1 MVHPRQSFGGTPAVK
16 RTRSVDTGATAALTP
31 REIIAGPVAWEP
43 GTEFSRYVIDSR
55 LAGGGMA
62 EVWRAR
68 VKGAAG
74 FERRIVIK
82 TMLTALQHRH
92 ELVQMFVAEAG
103 IAGRLSH
110 PNIVHVFDFG
120 QLEGRYFIAMEY
132 VPGVTLRFAHKRA
145 LARGERL
152 PIATALHVMID
163 VCAALHHLHE
173 IADDDGPLGLVH
185 RDLSPDN
192 IIVSTSGAAKLID
205 FGAARMTARTPLSS
219 SFVGKYRYA
228 APERIRNDGE
238 NRRADLYSVGVILYE
253 LLVGTRPFEGSD
265 ADVMRAATAAPA
277 CDPRADVPAV
287 PAPVAEA
294 IVRAT
299 AQDPAARFAT
309 ARELGD
315 ALTDCLVG
323 LGASSRE
330 LDVTAA
336 LASLLDGGVEGS
348 APTAERFG
356 AAEAAGNAD
365 ADADAEAVPEVIEVA
380 ADIGAADDDLGPP
393 DPSSE
398 VEAALCEVEIL
409 DASGPIRLGLDP
421 QPPPLP
427 APRGAP
433 PPSRP
438 IAVADAPIARGP
450 SRSGQAV
457 VGWRSA
463 AAQPPAAHR
472 SPQQRAVELFD
483 RGLELRSAGHHGA
496 ALEAWERALRL
507 APDNRVYQANV
518 NRLREQLG
526 NLRAAQ
532 AALDS

>member
-1 MVHPRQSFGGTPAVK
+1 MVHPRQSFEVKPAAR
-16 RTRSVDTGATAALTP
+16 RTRAVDTGATAASPARALA
-31 REIIAGPVAWEP
+31 AGSATWEP

-55 LAGGGMA
+55 LAAGGMA
-62 EVWRAR
+62 EIWRAR

-82 TMLTALQHRH
+82 TMQTALQHRA

-110 PNIVHVFDFG
+110 PNVVHVFDFG

-152 PIATALHVMID
+152 PIATTLHIMID
-163 VCAALHHLHE
+163 VCAALHHVHE
-173 IADDDGPLGLVH
+173 LADDDGPLGLVH

-238 NRRADLYSVGVILYE
+238 NLRADIYSVGVMLYE
-253 LLVGTRPFEGSD
+253 CLVGTRPFEGTD
-265 ADVMRAATAAPA
+265 ADVIRAATTTPA
-277 CDPRADVPAV
+277 CDPRAQLPTLPA
-287 PAPVAEA
+287 AVAEA
-294 IVRAT
+294 VVRAT

-315 ALTDCLVG
+315 ALASCLG
-323 LGASSRE
+323 TLGASNSER
-330 LDVTAA
+330 DVTAA
-336 LASLLDGGVEGS
+336 LAALLEGPPES
-348 APTAERFG
+348 A
-356 AAEAAGNAD
+356 AAAAPPAGLDAPAD
-365 ADADAEAVPEVIEVA
+365 DEAVPEIIEM
-380 ADIGAADDDLGPP
+380 AADDADDGADLGPP
-393 DPSSE
+393 EPPSD

-409 DASGPIRLGLDP
+409 DASGPIRLGVE
-421 QPPPLP
+421 PPAAPS
-427 APRGAP
+427 PRGAP
-433 PPSRP
+433 PPSQP
-438 IAVADAPIARGP
+438 ISLVAPPIARGP
-450 SRSGQAV
+450 SKSGQAI
-457 VGWRSA
+457 VGWRTA
-463 AAQPPAAHR
+463 ASHPPESQRA
-472 SPQQRAVELFD
+472 PLQRAVELFD
-483 RGLELRSAGHHGA
+483 RGLELRSAGQHGA
-496 ALEAWERALRL
+496 ALDAWERALRL
-507 APDNRVYQANV
+507 APDNRVYLANV
-518 NRLREQLG
+518 NRLREQLA

-532 AALDS
+532 AAIDS

>member
-1 MVHPRQSFGGTPAVK
+1 MVHPRHSLSGQPAPR
-16 RTRSVDTGATAALTP
+16 RTRSVETGATAALASQ
-31 REIIAGPVAWEP
+31 ELVVGPVGWSS
-43 GTEFSRYVIDSR
+43 GTAFSRYVIDSR
-55 LAGGGMA
+55 LAAGGMA

-82 TMLTALQHRH
+82 TMLTALQHRA
-92 ELVQMFVAEAG
+92 ELVQMFVGEAA

-145 LARGERL
+145 IARGARL
-152 PIATALHVMID
+152 PTATALHVMID

-173 IADDDGPLGLVH
+173 LADDDGPLGLVH

-192 IIVSTSGAAKLID
+192 VIVSTSGAAKLID

-265 ADVMRAATAAPA
+265 ADVIRAATAASA
-277 CDPRADVPAV
+277 CDPRTQLPTLPAR
-287 PAPVAEA
+287 VAEA
-294 IVRAT
+294 VARAT
-299 AQDPAARFAT
+299 AQDPSARFSS

-315 ALTDCLVG
+315 ELAGCLAE
-323 LGASSRE
+323 LGASGRE
-330 LDVTAA
+330 QEVTEA
-336 LASLLDGGVEGS
+336 LAALLDGGVD
-348 APTAERFG
+348 
-356 AAEAAGNAD
+356 AAAATPPVEPIRAAAAKLGD
-365 ADADAEAVPEVIEVA
+365 DAEAVPEPIEVA
-380 ADIGAADDDLGPP
+380 AADAAEDGPP
-393 DPSSE
+393 EPPSG
-398 VEAALCEVEIL
+398 VGAALCEVEIL
-409 DASGPIRLGLDP
+409 DASGPIRLGAEA
-421 QPPPLP
+421 PPAAPV
-427 APRGAP
+427 PRGGP

-438 IAVADAPIARGP
+438 IAVAAVPIARGP
-450 SRSGQAV
+450 SASGQAV
-457 VGWRSA
+457 VGWRTA
-463 AAQPPAAHR
+463 AAGPPETHR
-472 SPQQRAVELFD
+472 SPQQRAMELFD

-496 ALEAWERALRL
+496 ALDAWERALRL